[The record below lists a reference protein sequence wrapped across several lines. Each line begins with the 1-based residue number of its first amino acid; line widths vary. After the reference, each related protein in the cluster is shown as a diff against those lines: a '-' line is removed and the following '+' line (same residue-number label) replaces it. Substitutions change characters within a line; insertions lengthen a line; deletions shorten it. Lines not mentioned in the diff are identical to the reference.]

1 MTKRQVPALPPTQ
14 SATKLIAMR
23 KAMIFK
29 RGTFLLAA
37 FLSLVASSGCTSLVV
52 KPLLDPLTLSL
63 QRQTDLELL
72 QDGAPSLLLILD
84 GLLIRDPDNRQL
96 LMAATKAYGAYATTL
111 YESGNIERAAAIST
125 KARDYGI
132 RLLKQ
137 LPGLVN
143 LGSHPF
149 SSVAEALKNIPAG
162 QVGPLFWGAYGWATW
177 AQYQA
182 GAPAAMADLP
192 LIELIMLRVVELD
205 ESYYYG
211 GAHILLGA
219 YYASRPQMYGGK
231 PEASRSHFERALALN
246 RRGFLLTQVSY
257 AQTYARMVFNRDLYL
272 ELLTE
277 VLEQPLTETEMAS
290 SNKLAKS
297 MAEKLLSRIDDY
309 F

>member
-1 MTKRQVPALPPTQ
+1 MTFIHGSV
-14 SATKLIAMR
+14 
-23 KAMIFK
+23 
-29 RGTFLLAA
+29 LLAA
-37 FLSLVASSGCTSLVV
+37 ITLLLTSGCTSLVV

-63 QRQTDLELL
+63 QRQTDLDLL
-72 QDGAPSLLLILD
+72 EDGAPSLLLILD

-96 LMAATKAYGAYATTL
+96 LMTATKAYGAYATTL
-111 YESGNIERAAAIST
+111 YEKGNIERAAAMST
-125 KARDYGI
+125 RAKDYGI
-132 RLLKQ
+132 RLLNQ
-137 LPGLVN
+137 LPGLEN
-143 LGSHPF
+143 LSGHPF
-149 SSVAEALKNIPAG
+149 SAVAKALTKITPG

-211 GAHILLGA
+211 GAHIFLGS
-219 YYASRPQMYGGK
+219 YYGSRPQMFGGR

-246 RRGFLLTQVSY
+246 RRHFLLTQVSY
-257 AQTYARMVFNRDLYL
+257 AQTYARMVFDRDLYQ

-277 VLEQPLTETEMAS
+277 VLEKPLTDTEMAS
-290 SNKLAKS
+290 SNKLAKN
-297 MAEKLLSRIDDY
+297 MAEKMLRRIDDY